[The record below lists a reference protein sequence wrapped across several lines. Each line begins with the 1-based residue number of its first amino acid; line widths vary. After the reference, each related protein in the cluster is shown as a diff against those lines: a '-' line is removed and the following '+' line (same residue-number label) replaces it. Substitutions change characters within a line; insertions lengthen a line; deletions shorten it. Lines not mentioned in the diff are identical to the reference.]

1 MREIM
6 ILSTASE
13 IAEALIMFLA
23 EYQKPN
29 IEPSFEKEKMSVAQ
43 ASKFIEVSYTTLLK
57 WITKG
62 KIRVHGQGRT
72 RFVLRSEL
80 ITDYKNSQ

>member
-1 MREIM
+1 MKEIM

-23 EYQKPN
+23 EYHKSSL
-29 IEPSFEKEKMSVAQ
+29 EPSFEKEKMSVAQ
-43 ASKFIEVSYTTLLK
+43 ASKFIEVSYPILLK

-62 KIRVHGQGRT
+62 KIRVHGKGRT
-72 RFVLRSEL
+72 RFVLKSEL

>member
-23 EYQKPN
+23 EYQKSS
-29 IEPSFEKEKMSVAQ
+29 IEPPFEKEKMSVAQ
-43 ASKFIEVSYTTLLK
+43 ASKFIAISYTTLLK
-57 WITKG
+57 WITKR

>member
-1 MREIM
+1 MKEIM

-13 IAEALIMFLA
+13 IAEGLKMFLA

-29 IEPSFEKEKMSVAQ
+29 FEPSFEKEKMSVAQ

-80 ITDYKNSQ
+80 ITDFKNTR

>member
-1 MREIM
+1 MKEIM

-13 IAEALIMFLA
+13 IAEGLKMFMA

-57 WITKG
+57 WITHG
-62 KIRVHGQGRT
+62 KIRVHGKGRT

-80 ITDYKNSQ
+80 VTDYKNSK

>member
-23 EYQKPN
+23 EYQKSS

-43 ASKFIEVSYTTLLK
+43 ASRFIEVSYTTLLK

>member
-1 MREIM
+1 MKEIM

-13 IAEALIMFLA
+13 IAEALKMFMA

-72 RFVLRSEL
+72 RFVLRSEF